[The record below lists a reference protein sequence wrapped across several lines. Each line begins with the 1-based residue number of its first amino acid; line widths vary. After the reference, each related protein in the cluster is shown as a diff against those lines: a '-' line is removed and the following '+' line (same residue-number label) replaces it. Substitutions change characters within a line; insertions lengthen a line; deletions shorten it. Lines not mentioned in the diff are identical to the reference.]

1 MRRWRTPAR
10 DVGAVL
16 SDKISRAN
24 RGSASPRCRRGF
36 LLHEC
41 QLELAIW
48 KQLVFSAQLVKG
60 AQAFFLLFSKT
71 ESQVLP
77 EIAAAKRGI
86 ELLFVCDQL
95 VDVCEIFIAQ
105 SAESI
110 ANRLCITEFRS
121 DEPKRIDERKID
133 KSFPFPAQ
141 IPKPK
146 LRAIAPKTDRLV
158 ADEKLR
164 IASGGI
170 EQHSSQPVPFRQQAS
185 QQRDRSLRR
194 RVQSDFLRVRNF
206 ATMRDDHAVNRPV

>member
-10 DVGAVL
+10 DVAAVL

-77 EIAAAKRGI
+77 EIAA
-86 ELLFVCDQL
+86 
-95 VDVCEIFIAQ
+95 
-105 SAESI
+105 
-110 ANRLCITEFRS
+110 
-121 DEPKRIDERKID
+121 PKRIDERKID